1 MLAHGPPRWGT
12 GALAWMGTL
21 VADYRD
27 NFSLAMARSS
37 SVNSPFHSGVRSRAS
52 TERSSLPCSFRKMN
66 PGVWNGSTLRTAWT
80 PPFLVKTPCPIA
92 EAAPLIVKALQRG
105 FEFFFAGH
113 WATQIDFTTQPA
125 FREVARTGPAR
136 RAGSSP
142 RACRPSTGG
151 TRPFQHQNPVLKHRS
166 HRRLPHTRRI
176 GHCRSRRVLFPRSRV
191 EVERAIRKAGFQLHH
206 FGNIPH
212 GRHEHDPQLA
222 RDAGAVRQDVVSRG
236 PVRFDPLRMRLQAP
250 PRITHQQRLGPSE
263 LPRSRQFAG
272 HVPRRI
278 APGAPVRR
286 RSKRL
291 LRGVHLPNSVG
302 PVGVSGGPAQY
313 AGPEHEALHFL
324 PALLQDA

>member
-125 FREVARTGPAR
+125 FREVARTGPA
-136 RAGSSP
+136 P
-142 RACRPSTGG
+142 ACGILT
-151 TRPFQHQNPVLKHRS
+151 
-166 HRRLPHTRRI
+166 
-176 GHCRSRRVLFPRSRV
+176 SRV
-191 EVERAIRKAGFQLHH
+191 
-206 FGNIPH
+206 P
-212 GRHEHDPQLA
+212 
-222 RDAGAVRQDVVSRG
+222 
-236 PVRFDPLRMRLQAP
+236 PVN
-250 PRITHQQRLGPSE
+250 
-263 LPRSRQFAG
+263 
-272 HVPRRI
+272 
-278 APGAPVRR
+278 R
-286 RSKRL
+286 RSAPSPAPA
-291 LRGVHLPNSVG
+291 PN
-302 PVGVSGGPAQY
+302 PETPEPPA
-313 AGPEHEALHFL
+313 AATPPPHPPPPSPLSAPSPWLG
-324 PALLQDA
+324 